1 MPGTKTCEKCGNK
14 TPLETMTYSKDG
26 TKLVCKDCLNRENG
40 VYTASIKKPI
50 EAPKPVEM
58 VRYKCSH
65 CQYSF
70 SRKKDIEVKTCPYC
84 SREMI
89 SVLPK

>member
-1 MPGTKTCEKCGNK
+1 MPGTKICGKCGAK
-14 TPLETMTYSKDG
+14 TALEEMEYSKDG
-26 TKLVCKDCLNRENG
+26 TKLVCKDCLNKEKG
-40 VYTASIKKPI
+40 LYTAAIKKPL

-58 VRYKCSH
+58 TKYKCGH

-84 SREMI
+84 SRDSI
-89 SVLPK
+89 SIIG